1 MTDFIQLAHDRYS
14 CRKLSDRPVE
24 VEKIDRALEAA
35 IVAPTAVN
43 RQPWHAWLITDPDI
57 VARLDAVTPFTF
69 GARQLVLFGAKADD
83 AWERSYDGRNF
94 ADVDVTI
101 AATHFMLE
109 IADEGLGTTW
119 VGKFDAPAMKELLP
133 QTADYDLV
141 ALFPIGYPA
150 DDAEPSPRH
159 FQRKPESDLVDRL

>member
-1 MTDFIQLAHDRYS
+1 MTDFVQLAHDRYS

-57 VARLDAVTPFTF
+57 VAKLDAVTPFTF
-69 GARQLVLFGAKADD
+69 GARQLVLFGAKADE
-83 AWERSYDGRNF
+83 AWVRGYDGRNF

-101 AATHFMLE
+101 AARVM
-109 IADEGLGTTW
+109 
-119 VGKFDAPAMKELLP
+119 
-133 QTADYDLV
+133 
-141 ALFPIGYPA
+141 
-150 DDAEPSPRH
+150 
-159 FQRKPESDLVDRL
+159 VDRPRVQPGTPVLR

>member
-1 MTDFIQLAHDRYS
+1 MPEFTQLAHDRYS
-14 CRKLSDRPVE
+14 CRRFSDRPVE
-24 VEKIDRALEAA
+24 VEKIERAFEAA
-35 IVAPTAVN
+35 IAAPTAVN
-43 RQPWHAWLITDPDI
+43 RQPWHAWLIADAGV
-57 VARLDAVTPFTF
+57 VAKLDTVTPYTF
-69 GARQLVLFGAKADD
+69 GARQFVLFGAKADE
-83 AWERSYDGRNF
+83 AWVRAYDGRNF

-109 IADEGLGTTW
+109 IAAEGLGTTW

-159 FQRKPESDLVDRL
+159 FQRKAEEELVARV

>member
-1 MTDFIQLAHDRYS
+1 MPEFIQLAHDRYS
-14 CRKLSDRPVE
+14 CRKLSDNPVE
-24 VEKIDRALEAA
+24 PEKIERALEAA
-35 IVAPTAVN
+35 IAAPTAVN
-43 RQPWHAWLITDPDI
+43 RQPWHAWLITDADV
-57 VARLDAVTPFTF
+57 VAKLGAVTPFTF
-69 GARQLVLFGAKADD
+69 GARQLVLFGAKADE
-83 AWERSYDGRNF
+83 AWVRAYDGRNF

-109 IADEGLGTTW
+109 IAAEGLGTTW

-159 FQRKPESDLVDRL
+159 FQRKAEEELVARV

>member
-14 CRKLSDRPVE
+14 SRKLSDRPVE

-57 VARLDAVTPFTF
+57 VAKLDAVTPFTF
-69 GARQLVLFGAKADD
+69 GARQLVLFGAKADE
-83 AWERSYDGRNF
+83 AWVRGYDGRNF

-150 DDAEPSPRH
+150 EDAEPSPRH

>member
-1 MTDFIQLAHDRYS
+1 M
-14 CRKLSDRPVE
+14 E

-57 VARLDAVTPFTF
+57 VAKLDAVTPFTF
-69 GARQLVLFGAKADD
+69 GARQLVLFGAKADE
-83 AWERSYDGRNF
+83 AWVRGYDGRNF